1 MSDEQAAPGDPEG
14 MSGAP
19 TEEELRAALEEQMKH
34 IRVDDVILQTVA
46 TLVNLAGRRLG
57 MANDDPVERDV
68 GQAKQA
74 IDAVRA
80 LLPYSP
86 EEQLE
91 PIKAALTQLQMV
103 FAQEAQAPAP
113 GATGGSEP
121 PAGDE
126 PGSPSSAADEAE
138 REKARSKIWTPPGA

>member
-1 MSDEQAAPGDPEG
+1 VSDEQQGPGGMGEAP
-14 MSGAP
+14 S
-19 TEEELRAALEEQMKH
+19 EEELRAALEEQMKH

-68 GQAKQA
+68 AQAKQA

-80 LLPYSP
+80 LLPLSP
-86 EEQLE
+86 EEQME

-103 FAQEAQAPAP
+103 FAQQAQAPAP
-113 GATGGSEP
+113 GAGGPEP
-121 PAGDE
+121 PSKPTE
-126 PGSPSSAADEAE
+126 PGAPDPASEAE
-138 REKARSKIWTPPGA
+138 REKARSKIWTPPGT